1 MLCASVTDQV
11 KIRHSVDLHSFQPC
25 VSFFELTN
33 CFNFFLFIC
42 HYFLP
47 GFDPCGHYFQS
58 SNSHIGQGQP
68 VRYCFHPGAS
78 SDTGDTFG
86 VANAPEISSKDM
98 LKAMMSYV
106 WPKDDEMIRKRVV
119 LSLSL
124 LIASKVANV
133 GVPFLFKAAVDGL
146 NVLSM
151 ATAPEAVLAST
162 VSLLI
167 GYGIARSGAAAFNE
181 IRNAVFAKVAHHS
194 IRKIATNVF
203 MHLHNLDLAFHLNRQ
218 TGALSKV
225 R

>member
-1 MLCASVTDQV
+1 MT
-11 KIRHSVDLHSFQPC
+11 KF
-25 VSFFELTN
+25 
-33 CFNFFLFIC
+33 
-42 HYFLP
+42 FLP
-47 GFDPCGHYFQS
+47 GFDLCGYYFQS

-86 VANAPEISSKDM
+86 VVGAPEISSKDM

-106 WPKDDEMIRKRVV
+106 WPKDDETIRKRVV

-124 LIASKVANV
+124 LIASKLANV
-133 GVPFLFKAAVDGL
+133 GVPFLFKSAVDGL

-203 MHLHNLDLAFHLNRQ
+203 MHLHNLDLSFHLNRQ

-225 R
+225 HEMLYKYIRQFQNIVFIDNRSGVQRNQFRFNCYGF